1 MHFTFKANPLTGREK
16 KLRKTLYLHMCIS
29 LLTISNSLCLLLPH
43 SFYSSRAKNV
53 TLSRIAKLRAWHA
66 CAYARI
72 RESRRTYGRACVR
85 ACLLACVRAYVC
97 VCVSVSGGGTK
108 KKSVYY
114 NIRWSC
120 RLYILL
126 VLLSL
131 TVSHR
136 NDILLPRSLLL
147 VLLVMS
153 LSLPLLPLSY
163 CVRRGMNF
171 IIGARATLRR
181 HS

>member
-85 ACLLACVRAYVC
+85 ACLRACVRMYVYAWAC
-97 VCVSVSGGGTK
+97 PGRTK

-136 NDILLPRSLLL
+136 NDILLPGSLLL
-147 VLLVMS
+147 VLVMS